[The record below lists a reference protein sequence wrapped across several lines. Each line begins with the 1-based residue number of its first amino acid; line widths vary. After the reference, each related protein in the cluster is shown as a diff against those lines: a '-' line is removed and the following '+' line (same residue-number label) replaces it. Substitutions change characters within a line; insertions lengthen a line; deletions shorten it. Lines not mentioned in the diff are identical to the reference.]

1 MTMSAEQQEF
11 AIELSQLRE
20 QIKFV
25 ASDIGDIKT
34 AISQIVTLDKT
45 LAELTIH
52 NQMAQKNMD
61 ALWVKYDELKT
72 KTTTMDHEVKSFVNR
87 FRGGAWVM
95 ALMGGA
101 VQAAV
106 FGVTMWVFS
115 HVTDGDIVN
124 KLQQQRIEQL
134 EKRLEAYGVK
144 QP

>member
-52 NQMAQKNMD
+52 NQTAQKNMD
-61 ALWVKYDELKT
+61 TLWTKYDELKT
-72 KTTTMDHEVKSFVNR
+72 KTTTMDHDVKSFVNK
-87 FRGGAWVM
+87 FRGGALVLG
-95 ALMGGA
+95 LMGGA

-115 HVTDGDIVN
+115 HVSDNDIVN
-124 KLQQQRIEQL
+124 RLQQQRIEQL
-134 EKRLEAYGVK
+134 EKRLEVLGDK
-144 QP
+144 

>member
-1 MTMSAEQQEF
+1 MSDEQQEF
-11 AIELSQLRE
+11 AIELTQLRE
-20 QIKFV
+20 QIKSV

-61 ALWVKYDELKT
+61 ALWTKYDELKT
-72 KTTTMDHEVKSFVNR
+72 KTTTMDHNVESFVNK
-87 FRGGAWVM
+87 FRGGALVIGI
-95 ALMGGA
+95 MGGA
-101 VQAAV
+101 VQATV
-106 FGVTMWVFS
+106 FGVTMWVLS
-115 HVTDGDIVN
+115 HVNDNDIIN

-134 EKRLEAYGVK
+134 EKRLEASGVK

>member
-1 MTMSAEQQEF
+1 MSAEQQEF
-11 AIELSQLRE
+11 AVELSQLRE

-52 NQMAQKNMD
+52 NQTAQKNMD
-61 ALWVKYDELKT
+61 TLWTKYDELKT

-87 FRGGAWVM
+87 FRGGALVIGI
-95 ALMGGA
+95 MGGA

-134 EKRLEAYGVK
+134 EKRLEVLGVK

>member
-1 MTMSAEQQEF
+1 MSAEQQEF

-52 NQMAQKNMD
+52 NQTAQKNMD
-61 ALWVKYDELKT
+61 TLWTKYDALRT

-87 FRGGAWVM
+87 FRGGALVIGV
-95 ALMGGA
+95 MGGA

-134 EKRLEAYGVK
+134 EQRLEAVGVK

>member
-1 MTMSAEQQEF
+1 MTHDPQQQEF
-11 AIELSQLRE
+11 AIELTRLRE
-20 QIKFV
+20 QIKSV
-25 ASDIGDIKT
+25 ASDIGDIKI

-61 ALWVKYDELKT
+61 TMWVKYDELKSQ
-72 KTTTMDHEVKSFVNR
+72 TTTTDREIKSFVNR
-87 FRGGAWVM
+87 FRGGAWVI
-95 ALMGGA
+95 AIMGGT

-115 HVTDGDIVN
+115 HVSDNDVVN
-124 KLQQQRIEQL
+124 RLQQQRIEQL
-134 EKRLEAYGVK
+134 EKRLEGLNVK

>member
-11 AIELSQLRE
+11 AIELTQLRE
-20 QIKFV
+20 QIKSV
-25 ASDIGDIKT
+25 ATDIGDIKT

-52 NQMAQKNMD
+52 NQIAQKNM
-61 ALWVKYDELKT
+61 ATLWVKYDELKS
-72 KTTTMDHEVKSFVNR
+72 KTITMDHEVKSFVNR
-87 FRGGAWVM
+87 VRGGAWVM
-95 ALMGGA
+95 AIMGGA

-115 HVTDGDIVN
+115 HVSDNDIVN
-124 KLQQQRIEQL
+124 RLQQQRIEQL
-134 EKRLEAYGVK
+134 EKRLEVIGVK

>member
-1 MTMSAEQQEF
+1 MSAEQQEF
-11 AIELSQLRE
+11 AIELTQLRE
-20 QIKFV
+20 QIKSV
-25 ASDIGDIKT
+25 AVDIGDIKT
-34 AISQIVTLDKT
+34 AISPIVTLDKT

-52 NQMAQKNMD
+52 NQTAQKNMD
-61 ALWVKYDELKT
+61 ALWTKYDELRT

-87 FRGGAWVM
+87 FRGGALVIGV
-95 ALMGGA
+95 MGGA

-106 FGVTMWVFS
+106 FGITMWVFS

>member
-52 NQMAQKNMD
+52 NQTAQKNMD
-61 ALWVKYDELKT
+61 TLWTKYDELKT
-72 KTTTMDHEVKSFVNR
+72 KTTTMDHEVESFVNR
-87 FRGGAWVM
+87 FRGGALVIGV
-95 ALMGGA
+95 MGGA

-115 HVTDGDIVN
+115 HVADNDIVN

-134 EKRLEAYGVK
+134 EKRLEAVSVK

>member
-1 MTMSAEQQEF
+1 MTMSAEQQEL

-52 NQMAQKNMD
+52 NQTAQKNMD
-61 ALWVKYDELKT
+61 ALWTKYDELKT
-72 KTTTMDHEVKSFVNR
+72 NTTTMDHEIKSFVNR
-87 FRGGAWVM
+87 FRGGAWTL
-95 ALMGGA
+95 AIMGGA
-101 VQAAV
+101 VQTVV

-115 HVTDGDIVN
+115 HVSDSDIVN
-124 KLQQQRIEQL
+124 RLQQQRIEQL
-134 EKRLEAYGVK
+134 EKRLEGLNVK

>member
-11 AIELSQLRE
+11 AIELTQLRE
-20 QIKFV
+20 QIKSV

-52 NQMAQKNMD
+52 NQMTQKNMD
-61 ALWVKYDELKT
+61 TLWTKYDELKT
-72 KTTTMDHEVKSFVNR
+72 KTATMDHEVKSFVNR
-87 FRGGAWVM
+87 FRGGALVM
-95 ALMGGA
+95 GVMGGA
-101 VQAAV
+101 VQTAV

-115 HVTDGDIVN
+115 HVNDNDIIN

-134 EKRLEAYGVK
+134 EKRLEASSVK

>member
-1 MTMSAEQQEF
+1 MSAEQQEF

-52 NQMAQKNMD
+52 NQTAQKNMD
-61 ALWVKYDELKT
+61 TLWTKYDELKT

-87 FRGGAWVM
+87 FRGGAWAM

-101 VQAAV
+101 VQAVV

-134 EKRLEAYGVK
+134 EKRLGAVGVK

>member
-1 MTMSAEQQEF
+1 MSAEQQEF

-52 NQMAQKNMD
+52 NQTAQKNMD
-61 ALWVKYDELKT
+61 ALWTKYDELRT

-87 FRGGAWVM
+87 FRGGALVIGV
-95 ALMGGA
+95 MGGA

-134 EKRLEAYGVK
+134 EQRLEAVGVK

>member
-1 MTMSAEQQEF
+1 MSAEQQEF
-11 AIELSQLRE
+11 AIELTQLRE
-20 QIKFV
+20 QIKSV
-25 ASDIGDIKT
+25 ATDISDIKT

-61 ALWVKYDELKT
+61 ALWVKYDELKS

-95 ALMGGA
+95 ALIGGA

-115 HVTDGDIVN
+115 HVSDNDIVN
-124 KLQQQRIEQL
+124 RLQQQRIEQL
-134 EKRLEAYGVK
+134 EKRLEGLGVK

>member
-1 MTMSAEQQEF
+1 MSAEQQEF
-11 AIELSQLRE
+11 AIELTQLRE
-20 QIKFV
+20 QIKSV
-25 ASDIGDIKT
+25 ATDIGDIKT

-52 NQMAQKNMD
+52 NQTAQKNMD
-61 ALWVKYDELKT
+61 TLWTKYDELRT

-87 FRGGAWVM
+87 FRGGALAIGV
-95 ALMGGA
+95 MGGA

-115 HVTDGDIVN
+115 HVTDNDIVN
-124 KLQQQRIEQL
+124 RLQQQRIEQL
-134 EKRLEAYGVK
+134 EKRLEVLGVK

>member
-1 MTMSAEQQEF
+1 MSAEQQEF
-11 AIELSQLRE
+11 AVELSRLRE

-25 ASDIGDIKT
+25 ASDIGDIKI

-52 NQMAQKNMD
+52 NQTAQKNMD
-61 ALWVKYDELKT
+61 ALWTKYDELRT

-87 FRGGAWVM
+87 FRGGAWAL
-95 ALMGGA
+95 ALMGGV

-115 HVTDGDIVN
+115 HVTDNDVVN
-124 KLQQQRIEQL
+124 QLQQHRIERL
-134 EKRLEAYGVK
+134 EKRLEAAGVK

>member
-1 MTMSAEQQEF
+1 MSAEQQEF
-11 AIELSQLRE
+11 AIELTQLRE
-20 QIKFV
+20 QIKSV

-61 ALWVKYDELKT
+61 ALWVKYDELKS
-72 KTTTMDHEVKSFVNR
+72 KTTTMGHEVESFVNR
-87 FRGGAWVM
+87 FHGGARVM
-95 ALMGGA
+95 ALMSGVA
-101 VQAAV
+101 QAAV

-115 HVTDGDIVN
+115 HVTDNDIVN
-124 KLQQQRIEQL
+124 RLQQQRIEQL
-134 EKRLEAYGVK
+134 EKRLEVLGVK

>member
-1 MTMSAEQQEF
+1 MSAEQQEF

-52 NQMAQKNMD
+52 NQTAQKNMD
-61 ALWVKYDELKT
+61 TLWTKYDELKT

-87 FRGGAWVM
+87 FRGGAWTL
-95 ALMGGA
+95 AIIGGA
-101 VQAAV
+101 VQTVV

-115 HVTDGDIVN
+115 HVSDNDIVN
-124 KLQQQRIEQL
+124 RLQQQRIEQL
-134 EKRLEAYGVK
+134 EKRLEAVGVK

>member
-1 MTMSAEQQEF
+1 MSAEQQEF

-134 EKRLEAYGVK
+134 EKRLEAVGVK

>member
-1 MTMSAEQQEF
+1 MSAEQQEF
-11 AIELSQLRE
+11 AIELTQLRE
-20 QIKFV
+20 QIKSV
-25 ASDIGDIKT
+25 ATDIGDIKT

-61 ALWVKYDELKT
+61 ALWVKYDELKS

-115 HVTDGDIVN
+115 HVSDNDIVN
-124 KLQQQRIEQL
+124 RLQQQRIEQL
-134 EKRLEAYGVK
+134 EKRLEVLGVK

>member
-11 AIELSQLRE
+11 AIELTQLRE
-20 QIKFV
+20 QIKSV
-25 ASDIGDIKT
+25 ATDIGDIKT

-72 KTTTMDHEVKSFVNR
+72 KTSTMDNEVKSFVNR
-87 FRGGAWVM
+87 FRGGALV
-95 ALMGGA
+95 LGIMGGA

-115 HVTDGDIVN
+115 HVNDGDIVN
-124 KLQQQRIEQL
+124 RLQQQRIEQL
-134 EKRLEAYGVK
+134 EKRLESLGVK

>member
-1 MTMSAEQQEF
+1 MSAEQQEF
-11 AIELSQLRE
+11 VIELSQFRE

-25 ASDIGDIKT
+25 ASDIGDIKI

-61 ALWVKYDELKT
+61 TLWTKYDELKT

-87 FRGGAWVM
+87 FRGGALVIGV
-95 ALMGGA
+95 MGGA

-115 HVTDGDIVN
+115 HVTDNDIVN

>member
-11 AIELSQLRE
+11 AIELTQLRE
-20 QIKFV
+20 QIKSV
-25 ASDIGDIKT
+25 ATDIGDIKT

-61 ALWVKYDELKT
+61 ALWVKYDELKS

-115 HVTDGDIVN
+115 HVSDNDIVN
-124 KLQQQRIEQL
+124 RLQQQRIEQL
-134 EKRLEAYGVK
+134 EKRLEVLGVK

>member
-1 MTMSAEQQEF
+1 MSAEQQEF
-11 AIELSQLRE
+11 AIELTQLRE
-20 QIKFV
+20 QIKSV

-61 ALWVKYDELKT
+61 ALWVKYDELKS
-72 KTTTMDHEVKSFVNR
+72 KTTTMDHEVESFVNR
-87 FRGGAWVM
+87 FHGGARVI
-95 ALMGGA
+95 ALMSGVA
-101 VQAAV
+101 QAAV

-115 HVTDGDIVN
+115 HVTDNDIVN
-124 KLQQQRIEQL
+124 RLQQQRIEQL
-134 EKRLEAYGVK
+134 EKRLEVLGVK

>member
-52 NQMAQKNMD
+52 NQTTQKNMD
-61 ALWVKYDELKT
+61 ALWTKYDELKT
-72 KTTTMDHEVKSFVNR
+72 KTTTMDHDVESFVNK
-87 FRGGAWVM
+87 FRGGALVM

-115 HVTDGDIVN
+115 HVSDNDIVN

-134 EKRLEAYGVK
+134 EKRLEGLGVK

>member
-11 AIELSQLRE
+11 AIELTQLRE
-20 QIKFV
+20 QIKSV
-25 ASDIGDIKT
+25 ATDIGDIKT

-52 NQMAQKNMD
+52 NQTAQKNMD
-61 ALWVKYDELKT
+61 ALVVKYDELKS
-72 KTTTMDHEVKSFVNR
+72 KTTTMDHEVKSFVNQ
-87 FRGGAWVM
+87 FRGGARVM
-95 ALMGGA
+95 VLMGGA

-115 HVTDGDIVN
+115 HVSDNDIVN
-124 KLQQQRIEQL
+124 RLQQQRIEQL
-134 EKRLEAYGVK
+134 EKRLEVLGVK

>member
-52 NQMAQKNMD
+52 NQTAQKNMD
-61 ALWVKYDELKT
+61 TLWTKYDELKT
-72 KTTTMDHEVKSFVNR
+72 KTTTMDHDVKSFVNK
-87 FRGGAWVM
+87 FRGGALVLG
-95 ALMGGA
+95 LMGGA
-101 VQAAV
+101 VQAV
-106 FGVTMWVFS
+106 IFGVTMWVLA

-134 EKRLEAYGVK
+134 EKRLEAVGVK

>member
-11 AIELSQLRE
+11 AIELTQLRE
-20 QIKFV
+20 QINSV
-25 ASDIGDIKT
+25 ATDIGDIKI

-52 NQMAQKNMD
+52 NQTAQKNVD
-61 ALWVKYDELKT
+61 ALWVNYNELKS

-87 FRGGAWVM
+87 FRGGALVLG
-95 ALMGGA
+95 LMSGA

-115 HVTDGDIVN
+115 HVNDNDIIN
-124 KLQQQRIEQL
+124 RLQQQRIEQL
-134 EKRLEAYGVK
+134 EKRLESLSVK

>member
-1 MTMSAEQQEF
+1 MSAEQQEF

-25 ASDIGDIKT
+25 ASDICDIKT

-52 NQMAQKNMD
+52 NQTTQKNMD

-87 FRGGAWVM
+87 FRGGAWVL
-95 ALMGGA
+95 ALTGGA

-124 KLQQQRIEQL
+124 KLQQQRIDQL
-134 EKRLEAYGVK
+134 EKRLEAYSVK